1 MSLSTQPAIARRAG
15 HREQHRQE
23 PAARRSNED
32 RPGDAERGQHR
43 DKIGEF
49 DRQAV
54 VCRIGVIVG
63 SAAATRVEGEHAP
76 RSVRIARQPGRQRLE
91 VSAGARK
98 SGQADHRQGGRRFA
112 AHSCAHG
119 VRSPSWAVTKML
131 VAGRGAHFRALDPRQ
146 FVFRGGSRDAVYSC
160 AHRLV
165 SDSEVRKRL
174 ASPPMRTSESQG
186 H

>member
-1 MSLSTQPAIARRAG
+1 MLEARGLRQFAHIAFDSNEPFEVDHGADVVEHAAGDRRRAG

-54 VCRIGVIVG
+54 VCRIGIVIG

-76 RSVRIARQPGRQRLE
+76 RSFRIARKPGRQHVE
-91 VSAGARK
+91 VGAGARK
-98 SGQADHRQGGRRFA
+98 SGQTDDRQAGAGSRPIA
-112 AHSCAHG
+112 AHMESEPVLGCDKDACC
-119 VRSPSWAVTKML
+119 RT
-131 VAGRGAHFRALDPRQ
+131 GAHFRFSIRDNSC
-146 FVFRGGSRDAVYSC
+146 FVAVARC
-160 AHRLV
+160 
-165 SDSEVRKRL
+165 
-174 ASPPMRTSESQG
+174 G
-186 H
+186 I